1 MEKLELT
8 DFKQTIHLGS
18 PDAPAQELQW
28 KLTEGSSD
36 QGVFTIPEKLGKGRL
51 AVCVIN
57 PTIAYAELEIC
68 FDRDVALERP
78 DFSQQ
83 YSILYC
89 GRGGMR
95 LLSRGQKREQG
106 VGSLLYCDSLEAEP
120 DRHTRFLFQ
129 AGVRTRMVM
138 FMLYGMEDLTPQYHH
153 PILQAFE
160 EERERGVTFPCIA
173 RLPEIAR
180 IFERSR
186 PCKEKDTKARKTV
199 LTSKLVAISAI
210 LMEKGIGQVQESVR
224 GISPEERATLEHA
237 RLLLMRNFSCPPTIS
252 QIARQVG
259 MNETKLKREF
269 KQFYGLPVY
278 RYFKRAKME
287 RAMDLLTSTDLSI
300 REIAFR
306 CGYDSQSQFSAAF
319 REIYN
324 LAPLDAHKK
333 FRNFYR

>member
-18 PDAPAQELQW
+18 PDAPAQDLQW
-28 KLTEGSSD
+28 KLAENSFDRGI
-36 QGVFTIPEKLGKGRL
+36 FTMPESLGKGRL
-51 AVCVIN
+51 TASVIN
-57 PTIAYAELEIC
+57 PAIVYVVLDLC

-83 YSILYC
+83 CSILYC
-89 GRGGMR
+89 SRGGMW
-95 LLSRGQKREQG
+95 LFSRGQKREQG
-106 VGSLLYCDSLEAEP
+106 VGSLLYCDSLETEP
-120 DRHTRFLFQ
+120 GLCTRFLLQ
-129 AGVRTRMVM
+129 SGVQTKMAM
-138 FMLYGMEDLTPQYHH
+138 FMLYGMEDMLPQYHY
-153 PILQAFE
+153 PILQVFE

-180 IFERSR
+180 IFERRNS
-186 PCKEKDTKARKTV
+186 CKEADVKTCKTV

-210 LMEKGIGQVQESVR
+210 LMEKGIGQVQESVHDV
-224 GISPEERATLEHA
+224 SPEERTMLERA
-237 RLLLMRNFSCPPTIS
+237 RILLMQNFSCPPTIS

-269 KQFYGLPVY
+269 KQFYGMPVY

-287 RAMDLLTSTDLSI
+287 RAMDLLTSTDLSV

-324 LAPLDAHKK
+324 LAPFDAHKK